1 MPSTWR
7 ATQKAS
13 RRSAYLAAA
22 ASLFAAR
29 SYAEVTIGDLGE
41 AAGVSGPALYKHFA
55 NKEAVLVELLV
66 AVSQRLLGGAQEI
79 VADDLPAAEKL
90 ERLVAFHTDFALQ
103 ESDTIL
109 IQGRDLG
116 LLPPEASRRVRSL
129 QRAYL
134 EQWRSVLTT
143 VRPELGP
150 EECELR
156 LQGVFGLLN
165 STAFSARHIAVRARS
180 ASILSGMAMSCLLAE
195 ARTQHLRP

>member
-22 ASLFAAR
+22 ATLFAAR

-66 AVSQRLLGGAQEI
+66 AVSQRLLGAAQEI
-79 VADDLPAAEKL
+79 VAEDAPAAEKL
-90 ERLVAFHTDFALQ
+90 DRLVAFHTDFALQ

-134 EQWRSVLTT
+134 EQWRTVLTD
-143 VRPELGP
+143 VRPELDRD
-150 EECELR
+150 ECELR

-165 STAFSARHIAVRARS
+165 STAFSAGHIGPRARS
-180 ASILSGMAMSCLLAE
+180 ARLLAGMAMSCLMVD
-195 ARTQHLRP
+195 ARP

>member
-22 ASLFAAR
+22 ATLFAAR

-66 AVSQRLLGGAQEI
+66 AVSQRLLGAAQEI
-79 VADDLPAAEKL
+79 VADDVPAGEKL

-134 EQWRSVLTT
+134 EQWRTVLTA
-143 VRPELGP
+143 VRPELDRD
-150 EECELR
+150 ECELR

-165 STAFSARHIAVRARS
+165 STAFSAGHIGPRQRS
-180 ASILSGMAMSCLLAE
+180 ARILAGMAMSCLLAE
-195 ARTQHLRP
+195 AAPG

>member
-22 ASLFAAR
+22 ATLFAAR

-66 AVSQRLLGGAQEI
+66 AVSQRLLGAAQEI
-79 VADDLPAAEKL
+79 VADDVPAAEKL

-134 EQWRSVLTT
+134 EQWRAVLTE
-143 VRPELGP
+143 VRPELDRD
-150 EECELR
+150 ECELR

-165 STAFSARHIAVRARS
+165 STAFCAGPIGPRPRSAR
-180 ASILSGMAMSCLLAE
+180 ILAGMAMACLLEAAE
-195 ARTQHLRP
+195 PG

>member
-22 ASLFAAR
+22 ATLFAAR

-66 AVSQRLLGGAQEI
+66 AVSQRLLGAAQEI

-90 ERLVAFHTDFALQ
+90 DRLVAFHTDFALQ

-134 EQWRSVLTT
+134 EQWRTVLTV
-143 VRPELGP
+143 VRPELDRD
-150 EECELR
+150 ECELR

-165 STAFSARHIAVRARS
+165 STAFSAGHIAARPRS
-180 ASILSGMAMSCLLAE
+180 ARILAGMAMSCLLDYSE
-195 ARTQHLRP
+195 PG

>member
-22 ASLFAAR
+22 ATLFAAR

-66 AVSQRLLGGAQEI
+66 AVSQRLLGAAQEI
-79 VADDLPAAEKL
+79 VADDIPASEKL
-90 ERLVAFHTDFALQ
+90 DRLVAFHTDFALQ

-134 EQWRSVLTT
+134 EQWRAVLTQ
-143 VRPELGP
+143 VRPELDRD
-150 EECELR
+150 ECELR

-165 STAFSARHIAVRARS
+165 STAFSAGHIGPRARS
-180 ASILSGMAMSCLLAE
+180 ARILAGMAMSCLMVDA
-195 ARTQHLRP
+195 QP

>member
-13 RRSAYLAAA
+13 RRSAYLTAA

-79 VADDLPAAEKL
+79 VADDIPAADKL
-90 ERLVAFHTDFALQ
+90 ERLVAFHTDFALL

-134 EQWRSVLTT
+134 EQWRAVLTA
-143 VRPELGP
+143 VRPELDRD
-150 EECELR
+150 ECELR

-165 STAFSARHIAVRARS
+165 STAFSAGHIAVRPRS
-180 ASILSGMAMSCLLAE
+180 ARILAVMAMSCLMA
-195 ARTQHLRP
+195 

>member
-22 ASLFAAR
+22 ATLFAAR

-66 AVSQRLLGGAQEI
+66 AVSQRLLGAAQEI
-79 VADDLPAAEKL
+79 VADDIPAAEKL
-90 ERLVAFHTDFALQ
+90 DRLVAFHTDFALQ

-134 EQWRSVLTT
+134 EQWRAVLTE
-143 VRPELGP
+143 VRPELDRD
-150 EECELR
+150 ECELR

-165 STAFSARHIAVRARS
+165 STAFSAGHIGPRQRS
-180 ASILSGMAMSCLLAE
+180 ARILAGMAMSCLLVDA
-195 ARTQHLRP
+195 PSS

>member
-79 VADDLPAAEKL
+79 VADDIPAAEKMD
-90 ERLVAFHTDFALQ
+90 RLVAFHTDFALL
-103 ESDTIL
+103 ESDTIR

-134 EQWRSVLTT
+134 EQWRAVLTV
-143 VRPELGP
+143 VRPELDRD
-150 EECELR
+150 ECELR

-165 STAFSARHIAVRARS
+165 STAFSAGHIAVRPRS
-180 ASILSGMAMSCLLAE
+180 ARILAGMAMSCLMAYSE
-195 ARTQHLRP
+195 TG

>member
-66 AVSQRLLGGAQEI
+66 AVSQRLLGAAQEI
-79 VADDLPAAEKL
+79 VADDAPAAEKL
-90 ERLVAFHTDFALQ
+90 DRLVAFHTDFALQ

-134 EQWRSVLTT
+134 EQWRAVLTE
-143 VRPELGP
+143 VRPELDGD
-150 EECELR
+150 ECELR

-165 STAFSARHIAVRARS
+165 STAFSAGHIAARPRS
-180 ASILSGMAMSCLLAE
+180 ARILAGMAMSCLLAD
-195 ARTQHLRP
+195 ALRP

>member
-79 VADDLPAAEKL
+79 VADDIPAAEKL
-90 ERLVAFHTDFALQ
+90 DRLVAFHTDFALL
-103 ESDTIL
+103 ESDTIR

-134 EQWRSVLTT
+134 EQWRAVLTE
-143 VRPELGP
+143 VRPELDP
-150 EECELR
+150 DECELR

-165 STAFSARHIAVRARS
+165 STAFSAGHIAPRPRS
-180 ASILSGMAMSCLLAE
+180 AGILSGMALSCLLE
-195 ARTQHLRP
+195 GARGA

>member
-22 ASLFAAR
+22 ATLFAAR

-66 AVSQRLLGGAQEI
+66 AVSQRLLGAAQEI
-79 VADDLPAAEKL
+79 VADDLPPAEKL
-90 ERLVAFHTDFALQ
+90 DRLVAFHADFALQ

-116 LLPPEASRRVRSL
+116 LLPPDASRRVRSL

-134 EQWRSVLTT
+134 EQWRTVLTA
-143 VRPELGP
+143 VRPELDRD
-150 EECELR
+150 ECELR

-165 STAFSARHIAVRARS
+165 STAFSAGHIAARPRS
-180 ASILSGMAMSCLLAE
+180 ARILAGMAASCLLASPQP
-195 ARTQHLRP
+195 A

>member
-22 ASLFAAR
+22 ATLFAAR

-66 AVSQRLLGGAQEI
+66 AVSQRLLGAAQEI
-79 VADDLPAAEKL
+79 VADDAPPAQKL
-90 ERLVAFHTDFALQ
+90 DRLVAFHTDFALQ

-134 EQWRSVLTT
+134 EQWRTVLTA
-143 VRPELGP
+143 VRPELDRD
-150 EECELR
+150 ECELR

-165 STAFSARHIAVRARS
+165 STAFSAGHIGPRHRS
-180 ASILSGMAMSCLLAE
+180 ARILAGMAMACLMVGA
-195 ARTQHLRP
+195 QPS

>member
-22 ASLFAAR
+22 ATLFAAR

-66 AVSQRLLGGAQEI
+66 AVSQRLLGAAQEI
-79 VADDLPAAEKL
+79 VADDIPAAEKL
-90 ERLVAFHTDFALQ
+90 DRLVAFHTDFALQ
-103 ESDTIL
+103 ESNTIL

-116 LLPPEASRRVRSL
+116 LLPPDASRRVRSL

-134 EQWRSVLTT
+134 EQWRTVLTE
-143 VRPELGP
+143 VRPELDRD
-150 EECELR
+150 ECELR
-156 LQGVFGLLN
+156 LQGIFGLLN
-165 STAFSARHIAVRARS
+165 STAFSTGHIGPRARS
-180 ASILSGMAMSCLLAE
+180 ARILAGMAMSCLMVDA
-195 ARTQHLRP
+195 QP

>member
-22 ASLFAAR
+22 ATLFAAR

-66 AVSQRLLGGAQEI
+66 AVSQRLLGAAQEI
-79 VADDLPAAEKL
+79 VADDAPAAVKL
-90 ERLVAFHTDFALQ
+90 RRLVAFHTDFALQ

-134 EQWRSVLTT
+134 EQWRAVLAQ
-143 VRPELGP
+143 VRPEWDRD
-150 EECELR
+150 ECELR

-165 STAFSARHIAVRARS
+165 STAFSAGHIASRPKS
-180 ASILSGMAMSCLLAE
+180 AHILAGMAMSCLTAD
-195 ARTQHLRP
+195 AQP

>member
-13 RRSAYLAAA
+13 RRSAYLTAA

-79 VADDLPAAEKL
+79 VADGIPAAEKL
-90 ERLVAFHTDFALQ
+90 ERLVAFHTDFALL

-134 EQWRSVLTT
+134 EQWRAVLTA
-143 VRPELGP
+143 VRPELDRD
-150 EECELR
+150 ECELR

-165 STAFSARHIAVRARS
+165 STAFSAGHIAVRPRS
-180 ASILSGMAMSCLLAE
+180 ARILSGMAMSCLMAYSE
-195 ARTQHLRP
+195 TG

>member
-22 ASLFAAR
+22 ATLFAAR

-66 AVSQRLLGGAQEI
+66 AVSQRLLGAAQEI
-79 VADDLPAAEKL
+79 VADDIPATEKL
-90 ERLVAFHTDFALQ
+90 DRLVAFHTDFALQ

-134 EQWRSVLTT
+134 EQWRAVLTQ
-143 VRPELGP
+143 VRPELDRD
-150 EECELR
+150 ECELR

-165 STAFSARHIAVRARS
+165 STAFSAGHIGPRARS
-180 ASILSGMAMSCLLAE
+180 ARILAGMAMSCLMVDA
-195 ARTQHLRP
+195 QP

>member
-22 ASLFAAR
+22 ATLFAAR

-66 AVSQRLLGGAQEI
+66 AVSQRLLGAAQEI
-79 VADDLPAAEKL
+79 VADDIPATEKL
-90 ERLVAFHTDFALQ
+90 DRLVAFHTDFALQ

-134 EQWRSVLTT
+134 EQWRAVLTE
-143 VRPELGP
+143 VRPELDRD
-150 EECELR
+150 ECELR

-165 STAFSARHIAVRARS
+165 STAFSAGHIGPRARS
-180 ASILSGMAMSCLLAE
+180 ARILAGMAMSCLMVDA
-195 ARTQHLRP
+195 QP

>member
-66 AVSQRLLGGAQEI
+66 AVSQRLLGAAQEI
-79 VADDLPAAEKL
+79 VADDAPAAEKL
-90 ERLVAFHTDFALQ
+90 DRLVAFHTDFALQ

-116 LLPPEASRRVRSL
+116 LLPPEANRRVRSL

-134 EQWRSVLTT
+134 EQWRAVLTE
-143 VRPELGP
+143 VRPELDP
-150 EECELR
+150 DECELR

-165 STAFSARHIAVRARS
+165 STAFSAGHLARPRS
-180 ASILSGMAMSCLLAE
+180 ARILSGMAMSCLLAD
-195 ARTQHLRP
+195 ARRP

>member
-22 ASLFAAR
+22 ATLFAAR

-66 AVSQRLLGGAQEI
+66 AVSQRLLGAAQEI
-79 VADDLPAAEKL
+79 VADDIPAAEKL
-90 ERLVAFHTDFALQ
+90 DRLVAFHTDFALQ

-134 EQWRSVLTT
+134 EQWRAVLTE
-143 VRPELGP
+143 VRPELDRD
-150 EECELR
+150 ECELR

-165 STAFSARHIAVRARS
+165 STAFSAGHIGPRARS
-180 ASILSGMAMSCLLAE
+180 ARILAGMAMSCLMVD
-195 ARTQHLRP
+195 ARP

>member
-22 ASLFAAR
+22 ATLFAAR

-66 AVSQRLLGGAQEI
+66 AVSQRLLGAAQEI
-79 VADDLPAAEKL
+79 VADDAPAADKL
-90 ERLVAFHTDFALQ
+90 DRLVAFHTDFALQ

-116 LLPPEASRRVRSL
+116 LLPPEASRRVR
-129 QRAYL
+129 A
-134 EQWRSVLTT
+134 
-143 VRPELGP
+143 
-150 EECELR
+150 
-156 LQGVFGLLN
+156 
-165 STAFSARHIAVRARS
+165 
-180 ASILSGMAMSCLLAE
+180 
-195 ARTQHLRP
+195 

>member
-22 ASLFAAR
+22 ATLFAAR

-66 AVSQRLLGGAQEI
+66 AVSQRLLGAAQEI
-79 VADDLPAAEKL
+79 VADDIPAAEKL
-90 ERLVAFHTDFALQ
+90 DRLVAFHTDFALQ

-116 LLPPEASRRVRSL
+116 LLPPDASRRVRSL

-134 EQWRSVLTT
+134 EQWRTVLTE
-143 VRPELGP
+143 VRPELDRD
-150 EECELR
+150 ECELR
-156 LQGVFGLLN
+156 LQGIFGLLN
-165 STAFSARHIAVRARS
+165 STAFSTGHIGPRARS
-180 ASILSGMAMSCLLAE
+180 ARILAGMAMSCLMVDA
-195 ARTQHLRP
+195 QP

>member
-22 ASLFAAR
+22 ATLFAAR

-66 AVSQRLLGGAQEI
+66 AVSQRLLGAAQEI
-79 VADDLPAAEKL
+79 VADDIPAAEKL
-90 ERLVAFHTDFALQ
+90 DRLVAFHTDFALQ

-134 EQWRSVLTT
+134 EQWRTVLTE
-143 VRPELGP
+143 VRPELDRD
-150 EECELR
+150 ECELR

-165 STAFSARHIAVRARS
+165 STAFSAGHIGPRARS
-180 ASILSGMAMSCLLAE
+180 ARILAGMAMSCLMVDA
-195 ARTQHLRP
+195 QP

>member
-66 AVSQRLLGGAQEI
+66 AVSQRLLGAAQEI
-79 VADDLPAAEKL
+79 VADDAPAAEKL
-90 ERLVAFHTDFALQ
+90 DRLVAFHTDFALQ

-116 LLPPEASRRVRSL
+116 LLPPEANRRVRSL

-134 EQWRSVLTT
+134 EQWRAVLTE
-143 VRPELGP
+143 VRPELDP
-150 EECELR
+150 DECELR

-165 STAFSARHIAVRARS
+165 STAFSAGHLARPRS
-180 ASILSGMAMSCLLAE
+180 ARILAGMAMSCLLAD
-195 ARTQHLRP
+195 ARRP

>member
-22 ASLFAAR
+22 ATLFAAR

-66 AVSQRLLGGAQEI
+66 AVSQRLLGAAQEI

-116 LLPPEASRRVRSL
+116 LLPPDASRRVRSL

-134 EQWRSVLTT
+134 EQWRTVLTA
-143 VRPELGP
+143 VRPELDRD
-150 EECELR
+150 ECELR

-165 STAFSARHIAVRARS
+165 STAFSSGHIGPRARS
-180 ASILSGMAMSCLLAE
+180 ARILAGMALSCLLAE
-195 ARTQHLRP
+195 ARPV